1 MIVAYRSGDVSVKI
15 GDLSRHLLD
24 QGNAY
29 CHNCF
34 ALLPREAK
42 SPGESQNQKRQKSG
56 DAELPQ
62 VVGLIDHRA
71 GALASVSGLGSL
83 DK

>member
-29 CHNCF
+29 CRNCF

-42 SPGESQNQKRQKSG
+42 SPGNHRTRRGRK
-56 DAELPQ
+56 
-62 VVGLIDHRA
+62 VGMQSCPRLR
-71 GALASVSGLGSL
+71 GSL
-83 DK
+83 PTELVL